1 MYNIPQTREGT
12 PGRKYWTACWQEAPK
27 SAGKIDRSYSG
38 QNKKK
43 KPELNYDI
51 LASEES
57 WMKRK
62 YYPPKK
68 STFLLH

>member
-38 QNKKK
+38 QNEKN
-43 KPELNYDI
+43 PELNYDI
-51 LASEES
+51 
-57 WMKRK
+57 
-62 YYPPKK
+62 
-68 STFLLH
+68 

>member
-12 PGRKYWTACWQEAPK
+12 PGRTYWTACWQEAPE

-38 QNKKK
+38 QNEK

-57 WMKRK
+57 WMKKK

>member
-43 KPELNYDI
+43 TELNYDI

-68 STFLLH
+68 STILLH

>member
-62 YYPPKK
+62 YYPPKI
-68 STFLLH
+68 STILLH

>member
-38 QNKKK
+38 QNKKN
-43 KPELNYDI
+43 PELNYDI

-68 STFLLH
+68 STILLH

>member
-38 QNKKK
+38 QNEKKT
-43 KPELNYDI
+43 ELNYDI

-57 WMKRK
+57 WMKIK

>member
-12 PGRKYWTACWQEAPK
+12 SGRKYWTACWQEAPE

-38 QNKKK
+38 QNEKKK
-43 KPELNYDI
+43 TELNYDI

-68 STFLLH
+68 STILLH

>member
-1 MYNIPQTREGT
+1 M
-12 PGRKYWTACWQEAPK
+12 
-27 SAGKIDRSYSG
+27 
-38 QNKKK
+38 KKK
-43 KPELNYDI
+43 KTELNYDI

-57 WMKRK
+57 WMKKK

>member
-43 KPELNYDI
+43 PELNYDI

-68 STFLLH
+68 STILLH